1 MRPRTPFGSKKNS
14 EDEEIG
20 ERVAGVKAA
29 NGLGQK
35 WRHRKG
41 IHLGLRHRRAES
53 EGGYRVGDNDAI
65 DGRIHE
71 RGFCPRHEQA
81 MRHQRQNTPR
91 AGLPRGA
98 GGAYERAA
106 GADEIVDDERGRPVR
121 LTDEEL
127 ARYNS
132 RAAALIDE
140 GLADAASKR
149 GL

>member
-1 MRPRTPFGSKKNS
+1 LRPRTPFGSKKNS
-14 EDEEIG
+14 EDEQIG

-53 EGGYRVGDNDAI
+53 EGGYRVGDDDPV
-65 DGRIHE
+65 DGGIHE
-71 RGFCPRHEQA
+71 RGFGARHEQA
-81 MRHQRQNTPR
+81 VCHQG
-91 AGLPRGA
+91 ADFPRGA

-106 GADEIVDDERGRPVR
+106 GADEIVDDERGRP
-121 LTDEEL
+121 DSFADKEF